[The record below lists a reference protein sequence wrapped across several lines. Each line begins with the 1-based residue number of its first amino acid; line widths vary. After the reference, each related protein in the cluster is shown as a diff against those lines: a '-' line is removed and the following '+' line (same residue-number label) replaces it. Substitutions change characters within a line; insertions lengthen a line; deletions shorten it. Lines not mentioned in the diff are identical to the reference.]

1 MLEEEFQGAFRR
13 IVIAIHDGEN
23 TNNLQIF
30 KQTLQQLL
38 LRREPP
44 STDMCDNRRLN
55 TNHASRQNR
64 APASHS
70 PSSRAASSGER
81 PANFS
86 ETVQDTHF
94 PRTLASYQQDQSL
107 PSGWWGH
114 QDMSPQSGRQHGW
127 NAHDDKADSGWQYH
141 KHIYSTGISTRNA
154 QLWDAPEHWPHEPWQ
169 SQSKKG
175 KTDSTKQ
182 KGA

>member
-13 IVIAIHDGEN
+13 IVFAITDGET

-44 STDMCDNRRLN
+44 SADMCDNRRLN

-70 PSSRAASSGER
+70 PSSRAASSGKK
-81 PANFS
+81 PAYLS

-94 PRTLASYQQDQSL
+94 PRTLASYHQEQSL
-107 PSGWWGH
+107 PSSWRGH
-114 QDMSPQSGRQHGW
+114 QDTSPQSSWQQGW
-127 NAHDDKADSGWQYH
+127 NAHDDMADSGWQH
-141 KHIYSTGISTRNA
+141 HGHAHSTGISTNNA
-154 QLWDAPEHWPHEPWQ
+154 QLWDAAEHWSHEPWH
-169 SQSKKG
+169 SQ
-175 KTDSTKQ
+175 
-182 KGA
+182 